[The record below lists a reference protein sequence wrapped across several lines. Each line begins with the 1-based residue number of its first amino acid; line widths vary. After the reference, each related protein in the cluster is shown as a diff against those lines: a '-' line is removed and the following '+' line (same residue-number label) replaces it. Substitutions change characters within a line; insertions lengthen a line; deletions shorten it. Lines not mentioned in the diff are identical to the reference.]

1 MSDRYFSTSR
11 KWPILASQLTSALL
25 LYLSFTTKS
34 ASMVVLYQALA
45 GFTLN
50 FFFTAFW
57 ALPMNTIP
65 KSMMAVASGFINM
78 AGQIAAFVAPVLIGF
93 LVQASGGNFGSA
105 FALLIVSLLASALIL
120 CFTKDGTRGR
130 PIVQTG
136 S

>member
-1 MSDRYFSTSR
+1 
-11 KWPILASQLTSALL
+11 
-25 LYLSFTTKS
+25 
-34 ASMVVLYQALA
+34 MVVVYQALA

-93 LVQASGGNFGSA
+93 LVQASGGSFGSA
-105 FALLIVSLLASALIL
+105 FALLIVSLLASAVIV
-120 CFTKDGTRGR
+120 CFAKDGSRDG
-130 PIVQTG
+130 PSAQPVP
-136 S
+136 